1 MNITALLVIILF
13 NIIVQ
18 SSILPYFRLF
28 GYIPN
33 TGLVLVILVALRKGK
48 YYGGFFGLALGLL
61 QDILFGQIV
70 GVNALIFFF
79 IGYIIG
85 IIQDELNIENTFIP
99 VLLSALFTIFYN
111 FSFYTFMFFL
121 SINITREI
129 MFNNIFSLEI
139 VYNMIFAALVYK
151 LFTKIFV
158 IPNLRFGKR

>member
-1 MNITALLVIILF
+1 MNITALLLIILV
-13 NIIVQ
+13 NIIAQ

-33 TGLVLVILVALRKGK
+33 TGSVLVILVALRKGK

-61 QDILFGQIV
+61 QDILFGQVI
-70 GVNALIFFF
+70 GVNAFIFFLT
-79 IGYIIG
+79 GYIIG
-85 IIQDELNIENTFIP
+85 IIQDELNLENVLIP
-99 VLLSALFTIFYN
+99 VLLSALLTIFYN

-121 SINITREI
+121 SIDIPREI

-158 IPNLRFGKR
+158 IPDLRFGKR